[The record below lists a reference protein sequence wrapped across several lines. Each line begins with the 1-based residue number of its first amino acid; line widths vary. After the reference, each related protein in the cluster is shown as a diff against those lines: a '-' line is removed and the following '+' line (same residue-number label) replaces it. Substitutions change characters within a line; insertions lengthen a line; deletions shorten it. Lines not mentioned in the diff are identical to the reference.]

1 MAFLGISYTNWG
13 STVTYDA
20 GNLASST
27 ASITAVSAG
36 TGAASGT
43 VTYTAANS
51 FVAGQSVVITGIT
64 AAYNIIGTIASAT
77 SSQFTITSSATGS
90 TGTGTAMVL
99 WSSKTDSNLN
109 NAVGNNSYWGPY
121 NHAYT
126 WFADSGNGGLYTLK
140 TDSIK
145 TETHDLF
152 VGTVYHNV
160 GSAGTL
166 YIEQSPDNKNWDV
179 ANSTSV
185 TTATG
190 TSFSQAIVSP
200 FLRLKFASTASVVP
214 TTLRLNGKTA
224 DSGVKY

>member
-27 ASITAVSAG
+27 ASITAVSAL
-36 TGAASGT
+36 SGT

-51 FVAGQSVVITGIT
+51 FVAGQSVVITGIAT

-99 WSSKTDSNLN
+99 WSSKINSNLN

-126 WFADSGNGGLYTLK
+126 WFADSDNSSYYTLK

-200 FLRLKFASTASVVP
+200 FLRLRFVSTASVVP